1 LRAQIAAAVRQAIA
15 GQLEGGITAQV
26 VKVVGVF
33 VAAGDSKDA
42 GTQDV
47 IDAVGHTGRV
57 AWISDQP
64 RQLRRDP

>member
-33 VAAGDSKDA
+33 VAAGD
-42 GTQDV
+42 
-47 IDAVGHTGRV
+47 
-57 AWISDQP
+57 
-64 RQLRRDP
+64 